1 MTTAIKAPTAC
12 EWENPPRE
20 LTEIELSQVTGGGS
34 STSGADAGKATLS
47 PFSITKTIDKA
58 SPLLF

>member
-12 EWENPPRE
+12 ENQPRE
-20 LTEIELSQVTGGGS
+20 LTEVELSQVTGGDS
-34 STSGADAGKATLS
+34 STSGAHAGKASLN